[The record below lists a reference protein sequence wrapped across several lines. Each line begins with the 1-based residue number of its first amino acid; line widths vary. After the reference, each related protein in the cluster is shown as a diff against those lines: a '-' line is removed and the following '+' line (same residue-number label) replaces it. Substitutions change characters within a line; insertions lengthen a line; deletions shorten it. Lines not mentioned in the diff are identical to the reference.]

1 MKYDEY
7 SKKVERFIGE
17 SMDFVDLEKPE
28 SAYERI
34 LKVHEAAS
42 MVSIGILISS
52 VQKEDFK
59 SEFKKFLNIAAAK
72 ASSMEKM
79 YGQYEAKIKELE
91 EKQNVD

>member
-34 LKVHEAAS
+34 LRVHELS
-42 MVSIGILISS
+42 LIH
-52 VQKEDFK
+52 
-59 SEFKKFLNIAAAK
+59 I
-72 ASSMEKM
+72 
-79 YGQYEAKIKELE
+79 
-91 EKQNVD
+91 